1 MPDQYHHGVR
11 VLEINE
17 GTRTI
22 RTPATAVIGLVATAP
37 DAIAGKFPLNTPV
50 LITNI
55 YDAIGNAG
63 ITGTLK
69 RALTAIAANAQPP
82 VIVVRVEE
90 VAPEDDPEGTEANII
105 GDVLPTGQKT
115 GLKALLNS
123 EQMFGLKPRILG
135 VPELD
140 TENVANELVAIAQK
154 LRAFTYIS
162 GFECETKEE
171 AVLYR
176 NNFGAREA
184 MVIWPNYTAFDVNAT
199 ATIEVSAVAYA
210 LGLRAK
216 LDQTVGWHKTL
227 SNIPVNGVNG
237 ISKPVFFDLQDPNT
251 DSGYLNAA
259 EVTTLINRDGFR
271 FWGSRTCSEDSLFA
285 FENYTRTGQILAD
298 AIAEAH
304 FWAVDKPMHPSLVRD
319 IIEGINA
326 KFRELKN
333 LGLIIDGGAWFDEE
347 LNTKDTLKAGKLYID
362 YDYTPV
368 PPLENLLLRQ
378 RITDRYLVDFADR
391 MTA

>member
-11 VLEINE
+11 VLEINQ

-37 DAIAGKFPLNTPV
+37 GAVADKFPLNTPV
-50 LITNI
+50 LITDI
-55 YDAIGNAG
+55 YAAIGNAG
-63 ITGTLK
+63 PTGTLK

-82 VIVVRVEE
+82 VIVVRVEQ
-90 VAPEDDPEGTEANII
+90 ADPEDEDASTEANII

-123 EQMFGLKPRILG
+123 EQMFGLKPRLLG

-140 TENVANELVAIAQK
+140 TENVAAELIIIAQK
-154 LRAFTYIS
+154 LRAFTYFS
-162 GFECETKEE
+162 AFDCDTKEA

-176 NNFGAREA
+176 KKFGAREG
-184 MVIWPNYTAFDVNAT
+184 MVIWPNFTSYDVT
-199 ATIEVSAVAYA
+199 DKTTSEVSAVAYA

-251 DSGYLNAA
+251 DAGYLNAD

-271 FWGSRTCSEDSLFA
+271 FWGSRTCSDEPLFA

-298 AIAEAH
+298 AIAEGH

-319 IIEGINA
+319 IIESINA

-333 LGLIIDGGAWFDEE
+333 LGLIIDGVAWFDEDI
-347 LNTKDTLKAGKLYID
+347 NT
-362 YDYTPV
+362 
-368 PPLENLLLRQ
+368 
-378 RITDRYLVDFADR
+378 
-391 MTA
+391 